1 MNMVTH
7 VVKLLCDRLQIDSTV
22 RNDLTFSRDKYYL
35 FRVECRSRG
44 QPLLATVFSLEKSLL
59 AGLTEIMLTKLFVL
73 KQNIFV
79 DVEKLQCALN
89 GLNAA
94 VRVKEDITK
103 G

>member
-1 MNMVTH
+1 MNMVMN
-7 VVKLLCDRLQIDSTV
+7 VVELRCDRLQIDSTV

-35 FRVECRSRG
+35 FRVECGSRG
-44 QPLLATVFSLEKSLL
+44 QLLLPTVFSLEKSLL
-59 AGLTEIMLTKLFVL
+59 AGLTENMLTKLFVL

-79 DVEKLQCALN
+79 DVEKLQYVLN

-94 VRVKEDITK
+94 VHVKEDISK